1 MANKLRHIAISVR
14 DPEKTAK
21 FFEEAFGM
29 TRAGN
34 AQRGVYMTDGIF
46 NVALLNFGDEP
57 VAGMEDQKNPLGL
70 IHFGMWVDSVDEMDK
85 KITAAGGSYVTGRK
99 ETEPE
104 RVLRGQVQDAG
115 RHRVRRD
122 RKRLEGR
129 GQGRGAG
136 AERGAKVIGGLSRA
150 TQAARPAWRPRA
162 RMPG

>member
-1 MANKLRHIAISVR
+1 LAHDGYRGVLTGPPPGADIAADSHKEFAMANKLRHIAISVR

-70 IHFGMWVDSVDEMDK
+70 IHFGMWVDNLDESAK
-85 KITAAGGSYVTGRK
+85 KITDAGGSYVTGRK
-99 ETEPE
+99 ETGPNVYYEVKYKTPE
-104 RVLRGQVQDAG
+104 GIVFDITESGW
-115 RHRVRRD
+115 
-122 RKRLEGR
+122 K
-129 GQGRGAG
+129 GAVK
-136 AERGAKVIGGLSRA
+136 EVK
-150 TQAARPAWRPRA
+150 PA
-162 RMPG
+162 

>member
-57 VAGMEDQKNPLGL
+57 VAGMENQKNPLGL
-70 IHFGMWVDSVDEMDK
+70 IHFGMWVDSVDDIAK
-85 KITAAGGSYVTGRK
+85 KIESAGGSYVTGHK
-99 ETEPE
+99 ESGPNVYYEVKYKSLVVNDSEITES
-104 RVLRGQVQDAG
+104 GW
-115 RHRVRRD
+115 
-122 RKRLEGR
+122 K
-129 GQGRGAG
+129 GAVK
-136 AERGAKVIGGLSRA
+136 EV
-150 TQAARPAWRPRA
+150 
-162 RMPG
+162 